1 MPELPTK
8 DARLSELH
16 LPEFKRDDIMRTL
29 SEMRPDVDISKIERP
44 KLQIP
49 DSVSKSDLGKA
60 VSNAA
65 VSAGLR
71 RKEPTRWPLAV
82 GGLIVAGL
90 AAWAIFTNEAVRSRL
105 AAAANGVRDRVA
117 SMRSANDQLEI
128 DADQPVAFDAA
139 QTAPI
144 ESPPYSESTTI
155 DAAGYPEGLG
165 SNNGDGLPAF
175 EESGTLRD

>member
-1 MPELPTK
+1 
-8 DARLSELH
+8 
-16 LPEFKRDDIMRTL
+16 MRTL
-29 SEMRPDVDISKIERP
+29 SEMRPDVDVSKIERP

-49 DSVSKSDLGKA
+49 DSVANSDLGKA

-71 RKEPTRWPLAV
+71 RRQATRWPFAV

-105 AAAANGVRDRVA
+105 AVAANGIRERVA
-117 SMRSANDQLEI
+117 SMRSADDRLEI
-128 DADQPVAFDAA
+128 DADEPVAFDVAH
-139 QTAPI
+139 TAPI
-144 ESPPYSESTTI
+144 ESSPYSESTTV
-155 DAAGYPEGLG
+155 DATGYPEGLG